1 MVSED
6 NRRKYDRIINEEE
19 FEFTGIK
26 RAVCGPVSCGSGIKL
41 VMGTL
46 LFLVSDA

>member
-1 MVSED
+1 MVTED
-6 NRRKYDRIINEEE
+6 NRKKYDRIINEEE

-26 RAVCGPVSCGSGIKL
+26 RAVCGPVSCGAGIKL
-41 VMGTL
+41 VIRTL